1 MPFPSNG
8 LRRASINSFGYG
20 GSNTHAVLDDSFNYM
35 KSRGIIGKHNTV
47 TLPLTPESLS
57 ESLKNVNSTSSYGMT
72 LIKKYDSEHQTPHLK
87 ILVFSAS
94 DEDGLRRL
102 ATAYQAH
109 FATLPDFQKY
119 DPNGYM
125 ASLSYTLSN
134 KRSILPWKS
143 FVLAHSVEELQL
155 DLFTKFSKPVR
166 SSSSPTVSFVFTG
179 QGAQWSGMGRELLV
193 YPVFRTSLS
202 RSQLILQTLGCEW
215 NLIGKKERERERAC
229 MEWDKANEIQ
239 ANSRQKET
247 TLTSINLEWLNL
259 SVLPCKSQLSTF

>member
-1 MPFPSNG
+1 MLFPSNG
-8 LRRASINSFGYG
+8 LRRISINSFGYG

-47 TLPLTPESLS
+47 TLPPSHESLS
-57 ESLKNVNSTSSYGMT
+57 ESLEDVNSTSSHGIT
-72 LIKKYDSEHQTPHLK
+72 LTDQHDSDHQTPRLK

-102 ATAYQAH
+102 ATAYQSH
-109 FATLPDFQKY
+109 FSTLPDFQKN

-125 ASLSYTLSN
+125 ANLSHTLSN

-143 FVLAHSVEELQL
+143 FVLAHSVEELQQ
-155 DLFTKFSKPVR
+155 DLFTKISKPLR
-166 SSSSPTVSFVFTG
+166 SSTSPAVSFIFTG

-193 YPVFRTSLS
+193 YPVFRASLS

-215 NLIGKKERERERAC
+215 NVIGK
-229 MEWDKANEIQ
+229 
-239 ANSRQKET
+239 
-247 TLTSINLEWLNL
+247 
-259 SVLPCKSQLSTF
+259 